1 MREDYISVGNVVC
14 WKCGG
19 SGIDYSKIFSDNDCS
34 RRLCRECEGKGYT
47 KGLVDLR
54 PEVSI

>member
-1 MREDYISVGNVVC
+1 MKDEYVHIVKEEC

-19 SGIDYSKIFSDNDCS
+19 SGIDYSKIFSDGY

-47 KGLVDLR
+47 KEYADRR
-54 PEVSI
+54 PRIHL